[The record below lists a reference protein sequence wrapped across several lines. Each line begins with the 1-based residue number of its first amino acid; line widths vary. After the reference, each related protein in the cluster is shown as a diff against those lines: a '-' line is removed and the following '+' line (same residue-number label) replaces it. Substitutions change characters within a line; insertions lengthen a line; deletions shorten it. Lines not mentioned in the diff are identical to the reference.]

1 MRKTQTVSRRTLL
14 RLGAAASV
22 AAAFPAPSI
31 GQNAPRVVV
40 IGGGFAGANCARALK
55 VMNPNCSV
63 TLVTDGEIYTA
74 FPLNNAVL
82 AGLRPLTA
90 QQFGYDKIAA
100 AGVAITAARV
110 TGIDPQAKTVRLSDD
125 RSIPYDRLVIAPG
138 IDVKFDAIK
147 GYSEAAAEAMP
158 HAWTN
163 GAQVA
168 LLAKQLE
175 AMPEDG
181 VVVISAPLAPL
192 RCPLGPYERASMIAF
207 FLKTRKPKAKLIVLD
222 SKDSFIMQKQFE
234 AAWAEL
240 YPGLIEWVGLSQ
252 GGNLTEV
259 EVASKTLIT
268 DFESYK
274 ADVANVIPPQR
285 AAQITSTAGVADRTG
300 WCPVDPITFESQLV
314 PNIHVIGDA
323 AIAGAMPKAAS
334 AASAEGKIC
343 AAAITELLE
352 GKTPQAREL
361 GSSCYSLIAPDFALA
376 IGDKYRPSDG
386 QFMEVE
392 GTAAS
397 TPADATAEQHA
408 QEAKSADAWFAATT
422 RETFG

>member
-1 MRKTQTVSRRTLL
+1 MRKTHKVSRRTLL
-14 RLGAAASV
+14 RLGAAGSV
-22 AAAFPAPSI
+22 VATFPAPAV
-31 GQNAPRVVV
+31 GQSAPHVVV
-40 IGGGFAGANCARALK
+40 IGGGFAGANCARTLK
-55 VMNPNCSV
+55 VTNPGCSV
-63 TLVTDGEIYTA
+63 TLVVDGETYTA
-74 FPLNNAVL
+74 FPLSNAVL
-82 AGLRPLTA
+82 AGLRPLSA
-90 QQFGYDKIAA
+90 QQFGYDKIAG
-100 AGVAITAARV
+100 AGVGIAAARM
-110 TGIDPQAKTVRLSDD
+110 TGIDAHARTVRLSDGHN
-125 RSIPYDRLVIAPG
+125 IPYDRLVIAPG

-147 GYSEAAAEAMP
+147 GYSEAAAEVMP

-168 LLAKQLE
+168 LLAKQLD
-175 AMPEDG
+175 AMPDGG
-181 VVVISAPLAPL
+181 VVVISAPVAPL

-207 FLKTRKPKAKLIVLD
+207 FLKARKPKAKLIVLD
-222 SKDSFIMQKQFE
+222 SKDSFIMQRQFE
-234 AAWAEL
+234 AAWTEL
-240 YPGLIEWVGLSQ
+240 YPGLIEWLPLSQ

-259 EVASKTLIT
+259 DVASKTLIT

-343 AAAITELLE
+343 AGAITALLQ
-352 GKTPQAREL
+352 GNTPQAREL
-361 GSSCYSLIAPDFALA
+361 GSSCYSLIAPDFALVVA
-376 IGDKYRPSDG
+376 GKYRPTDG

-392 GTAAS
+392 GTGVSTPVDAAS
-397 TPADATAEQHA
+397 AQRA

>member
-1 MRKTQTVSRRTLL
+1 MRKTQTVSRRALL
-14 RLGAAASV
+14 RLGAAAWA

-31 GQNAPRVVV
+31 GQNTPRVVV
-40 IGGGFAGANCARALK
+40 VGGGFGGANCARALK
-55 VMNPNCSV
+55 SMNPNCSV
-63 TLVTDGEIYTA
+63 TLVVDGKTYTA
-74 FPLNNAVL
+74 FPLSNAVL
-82 AGLRPLTA
+82 AGLRPLSA
-90 QQFGYDKIAA
+90 QQFGYDKIAG
-100 AGVAITAARV
+100 AGVEIAVGRV
-110 TGIDPQAKTVRLSDD
+110 TGIDPQAKTVRLGEG
-125 RSIPYDRLVIAPG
+125 RNIAYDRLVIAPG

-147 GYSEAAAEAMP
+147 GYSEAAAEVMP
-158 HAWTN
+158 YAWTN

-168 LLAKQLE
+168 LLAQQLE
-175 AMPEDG
+175 AMSEDG
-181 VVVISAPLAPL
+181 VVVISAPVAPL

-207 FLKTRKPKAKLIVLD
+207 FLKIRKPKAKLIVLD
-222 SKDSFIMQKQFE
+222 SKDSFILQKQFE

-252 GGNLTEV
+252 GGNVTEV
-259 EVASKTLIT
+259 DVASKTLIT

-334 AASAEGKIC
+334 AASAEGRIC
-343 AAAITELLE
+343 AAAITELLQ
-352 GKTPQAREL
+352 GKTPHPREL
-361 GSSCYSLIAPDFALA
+361 GSSCYSLIAPNFALA
-376 IGDKYRPSDG
+376 IGDKYRPTDG
-386 QFMEVE
+386 QFTEVE
-392 GTAAS
+392 GNAAS

>member
-1 MRKTQTVSRRTLL
+1 MHKTQTVSRRALL
-14 RLGAAASV
+14 RLGAAAS
-22 AAAFPAPSI
+22 AAAVYPTPSI
-31 GQNAPRVVV
+31 GQNTPRVVV
-40 IGGGFAGANCARALK
+40 VGGGFAGANCARALK
-55 VMNPNCSV
+55 SMNPNYSV
-63 TLVTDGEIYTA
+63 TLVVDGETYTA
-74 FPLNNAVL
+74 FPLSNAVL

-90 QQFGYDKIAA
+90 QQFGYEKIAA
-100 AGVAITAARV
+100 AGVEIAAGRV
-110 TGIDPQAKTVRLSDD
+110 IGIDPQAKTVRLGDG
-125 RSIPYDRLVIAPG
+125 RSIPYDRLAIAPG

-147 GYSEAAAEAMP
+147 GYNEAAAEIMP

-181 VVVISAPLAPL
+181 VVVISAPVAPL

-207 FLKTRKPKAKLIVLD
+207 FLKTRKPNAKLIVLD
-222 SKDSFIMQKQFE
+222 SKDSFILQKQFE

-259 EVASKTLIT
+259 DVASKTLIT

-334 AASAEGKIC
+334 AASAEGRIC
-343 AAAITELLE
+343 AAAITELLQ
-352 GKTPQAREL
+352 GKTPQPREL

-376 IGDKYRPSDG
+376 IGDKYRPTDG

-392 GTAAS
+392 GNAAS
-397 TPADATAEQHA
+397 TPADATPEQHA

>member
-1 MRKTQTVSRRTLL
+1 MRETQTVSRRTLL
-14 RLGAAASV
+14 RLGAAASA
-22 AAAFPAPSI
+22 AAAFPAASI
-31 GQNAPRVVV
+31 GQNAPRLVV
-40 IGGGFAGANCARALK
+40 IGGGFGGANCARALR

-63 TLVTDGEIYTA
+63 TLVADGETYMA
-74 FPLNNAVL
+74 FPLSNAVL

-90 QQFGYDKIAA
+90 QEFGYDKIAG
-100 AGVAITAARV
+100 AGVAIAAGRV
-110 TGIDPQAKTVRLSDD
+110 TAIDPQAKTVRLGDD
-125 RSIPYDRLVIAPG
+125 HNVPYDRLVIAPG

-147 GYSEAAAEAMP
+147 GYNEAATEIMP

-163 GAQVA
+163 GAQVG
-168 LLAKQLE
+168 LLAKQLK

-181 VVVISAPLAPL
+181 VVVISAPVAPL

-207 FLKTRKPKAKLIVLD
+207 FLKARKPKAKLIVLD

-240 YPGLIEWVGLSQ
+240 YPSLIEWIGLSQ

-259 EVASKTLIT
+259 DVANKTLIT

-343 AAAITELLE
+343 AAAITELLQ

-376 IGDKYRPSDG
+376 IGDKYRPTGG

-392 GTAAS
+392 GNATS
-397 TPADATAEQHA
+397 TPADARAEQHA
-408 QEAKSADAWFAATT
+408 QEAKAADAWFAATT

>member
-1 MRKTQTVSRRTLL
+1 MRKTQTVSRRALL
-14 RLGAAASV
+14 RLGAAASA

-63 TLVTDGEIYTA
+63 TLVADGETYTA
-74 FPLNNAVL
+74 FPLSNAVL

-90 QQFGYDKIAA
+90 QQFGYNKIAG
-100 AGVAITAARV
+100 AGVAVAVGRV
-110 TGIDPQAKTVRLSDD
+110 SGIDPQAKTVRLGDG
-125 RSIPYDRLVIAPG
+125 RSVPYDRLVIAPG

-147 GYSEAAAEAMP
+147 GYSEAAAEIMP

-168 LLAKQLE
+168 LLAKQLD
-175 AMPEDG
+175 AMPADG
-181 VVVISAPLAPL
+181 VVVISAPVAPL
-192 RCPLGPYERASMIAF
+192 RCPLGPYERASMIEF
-207 FLKTRKPKAKLIVLD
+207 FLKARKPKAKLIVLD
-222 SKDSFIMQKQFE
+222 SKDSFILQKQFE

-240 YPGLIEWVGLSQ
+240 YPGLVEWIGLSQ

-259 EVASKTLIT
+259 DVASKTLIT

-285 AAQITSTAGVADRTG
+285 AAQITATAGVADRTG
-300 WCPVDPITFESQLV
+300 WCPVDPTTFESQLM

-334 AASAEGKIC
+334 AASAEGQIC
-343 AAAITELLE
+343 AAAITELLQ
-352 GKTPQAREL
+352 GKAPQPREL
-361 GSSCYSLIAPDFALA
+361 GSSCYSLIAPNFALA
-376 IGDKYRPSDG
+376 IAGKYRPTDG

-392 GTAAS
+392 GTVAS
-397 TPADATAEQHA
+397 TPADAAPEQHA

>member
-1 MRKTQTVSRRTLL
+1 
-14 RLGAAASV
+14 
-22 AAAFPAPSI
+22 
-31 GQNAPRVVV
+31 
-40 IGGGFAGANCARALK
+40 
-55 VMNPNCSV
+55 
-63 TLVTDGEIYTA
+63 
-74 FPLNNAVL
+74 
-82 AGLRPLTA
+82 
-90 QQFGYDKIAA
+90 
-100 AGVAITAARV
+100 
-110 TGIDPQAKTVRLSDD
+110 
-125 RSIPYDRLVIAPG
+125 
-138 IDVKFDAIK
+138 
-147 GYSEAAAEAMP
+147 
-158 HAWTN
+158 
-163 GAQVA
+163 
-168 LLAKQLE
+168 
-175 AMPEDG
+175 
-181 VVVISAPLAPL
+181 
-192 RCPLGPYERASMIAF
+192 
-207 FLKTRKPKAKLIVLD
+207 VLD

-240 YPGLIEWVGLSQ
+240 YPGLIEWIGLSQ

-259 EVASKTLIT
+259 DVTNKTLIT

-334 AASAEGKIC
+334 AASQEGKIC
-343 AAAITELLE
+343 AAAITELLQ

-376 IGDKYRPSDG
+376 IGDKYRPTDG

-392 GTAAS
+392 GNAIS
-397 TPADATAEQHA
+397 TPADATPEQHA

>member
-1 MRKTQTVSRRTLL
+1 MRDTQTVSRRRLL
-14 RLGAAASV
+14 GYGAAVS
-22 AAAFPAPSI
+22 AAAVFPAPLIAQS
-31 GQNAPRVVV
+31 APRVVV

-55 VMNPNCSV
+55 AVNPNSSV
-63 TLVTDGEIYTA
+63 TLVADGDTYTA
-74 FPLNNAVL
+74 FPLSNAVL

-90 QQFGYDKIAA
+90 QQFGYDQIAA
-100 AGVAITAARV
+100 AGVAIAAGRV
-110 TGIDPQAKTVRLSDD
+110 HGIDPQAKAVRLSNDH
-125 RSIPYDRLVIAPG
+125 SVPYDRLVIAPG

-147 GYSEAAAEAMP
+147 GYSEAAAEVMP

-168 LLAKQLE
+168 LLAKQLDV
-175 AMPEDG
+175 MPEDG
-181 VVVISAPLAPL
+181 VVVISAPVAPL
-192 RCPLGPYERASMIAF
+192 RCPLGPYERASMIGF
-207 FLKTRKPKAKLIVLD
+207 FLKARKPKAKLIVLD

-252 GGNLTEV
+252 GGNVTEV
-259 EVASKTLIT
+259 DVANKTLIT
-268 DFESYK
+268 DFENYK

-343 AAAITELLE
+343 ATAITDLLQ
-352 GKTPQAREL
+352 GKAPQPREL
-361 GSSCYSLIAPDFALA
+361 GSSCYSLIAPEFALA
-376 IGDKYRPSDG
+376 IGDKYRPTGG
-386 QFMEVE
+386 QFIEVE
-392 GTAAS
+392 GNATS

>member
-1 MRKTQTVSRRTLL
+1 ML
-14 RLGAAASV
+14 
-22 AAAFPAPSI
+22 
-31 GQNAPRVVV
+31 
-40 IGGGFAGANCARALK
+40 
-55 VMNPNCSV
+55 NPTCSV
-63 TLVTDGEIYTA
+63 TLVADGDTYTA
-74 FPLNNAVL
+74 FPLSNAVL

-90 QQFGYDKIAA
+90 QQFGYDKIAGSGVEIA
-100 AGVAITAARV
+100 AGWV
-110 TGIDPQAKTVRLSDD
+110 TGIDPQARTARLGDG

-147 GYSEAAAEAMP
+147 GYGEAAAEVMP

-181 VVVISAPLAPL
+181 VVVISAPVAPL
-192 RCPLGPYERASMIAF
+192 RCPLGPYERASMMAL
-207 FLKTRKPKAKLIVLD
+207 FLKARKPKAKLIVLD
-222 SKDSFIMQKQFE
+222 SKDSFILQKQFE

-240 YPGLIEWVGLSQ
+240 YPGLIEWIGLSQ

-259 EVASKTLIT
+259 DVANKTLIT

-285 AAQITSTAGVADRTG
+285 AAEITSTAGVADRTG

-343 AAAITELLE
+343 AAAIAELLQ
-352 GKTPQAREL
+352 GKTPQPREL

-376 IGDKYRPSDG
+376 IGDKYRPTDG

-392 GTAAS
+392 GNATS
-397 TPADATAEQHA
+397 TPADATAAQHA

>member
-1 MRKTQTVSRRTLL
+1 MRKTPTVSRRAVLKF
-14 RLGAAASV
+14 GAAASAV
-22 AAAFPAPSI
+22 AAFPAPSI
-31 GQNAPRVVV
+31 AQTAPKIAV
-40 IGGGFAGANCARALK
+40 IGGGFAGTNCARALK
-55 VMNPNCSV
+55 TLNPSCSV
-63 TLVTDGEIYTA
+63 TLIVSDSTYTA
-74 FPLNNAVL
+74 FPLSNAVL

-90 QQFGYDKIAA
+90 QQFSYGNIAA
-100 AGVAITAARV
+100 ANVETAVGRM
-110 TGIDPQAKTVRLSDD
+110 TGIDAQAKTVRLGEG

-147 GYSEAAAEAMP
+147 GYSEAAAEVMP

-175 AMPEDG
+175 AMPDDG
-181 VVVISAPLAPL
+181 VVVISAPVAPL
-192 RCPLGPYERASMIAF
+192 RCPLGPYERASMIAL
-207 FLKTRKPKAKLIVLD
+207 FLKTWKPKAKLIVLD

-240 YPGLIEWVGLSQ
+240 YPGLIEWIGLSQ
-252 GGNLTEV
+252 GGNVTEV
-259 EVASKTLIT
+259 DVANKTLIT
-268 DFESYK
+268 DFENYK

-285 AAQITSTAGVADRTG
+285 AGQITSTAGVADRTG

-343 AAAITELLE
+343 AAAITELLQ
-352 GKTPQAREL
+352 GKAPQPREL

-376 IGDKYRPSDG
+376 IGDKYRPTGG

-392 GTAAS
+392 GSATS

>member
-1 MRKTQTVSRRTLL
+1 MRKTQTVSRRTVL
-14 RLGAAASV
+14 RFGAAASV
-22 AAAFPAPSI
+22 AAVCPTPSI

-40 IGGGFAGANCARALK
+40 IGGGFGGANCARALK
-55 VMNPNCSV
+55 VMSPNCSV
-63 TLVTDGEIYTA
+63 TLVADGETYTA
-74 FPLNNAVL
+74 FPLSNAVL

-90 QQFGYDKIAA
+90 QQFGYDKIAGAGVSIA
-100 AGVAITAARV
+100 AGRV
-110 TGIDPQAKTVRLSDD
+110 TGIDPQAKAVRVSDG

-147 GYSEAAAEAMP
+147 GYSAAAAEVMP

-175 AMPEDG
+175 AMPENG
-181 VVVISAPLAPL
+181 VVVISAPVAPL

-207 FLKTRKPKAKLIVLD
+207 FLKARKPKAKLIVLD
-222 SKDSFIMQKQFE
+222 SKDSFILQKQFE

-240 YPGLIEWVGLSQ
+240 YPGLIEWIGLSQ

-259 EVASKTLIT
+259 DVANKTLIT

-334 AASAEGKIC
+334 AASQEGKIC
-343 AAAITELLE
+343 AAAITELLQ

-361 GSSCYSLIAPDFALA
+361 GSSCYSLIAPNFALA
-376 IGDKYRPSDG
+376 IGDKYRPTDG

-392 GTAAS
+392 GNATS
-397 TPADATAEQHA
+397 TPADATADQHA

>member
-1 MRKTQTVSRRTLL
+1 ML
-14 RLGAAASV
+14 RLSAAASA

-40 IGGGFAGANCARALK
+40 IGGGFGGANCARALK
-55 VMNPNCSV
+55 RMNPNCSV
-63 TLVTDGEIYTA
+63 TLVADGETYTA
-74 FPLNNAVL
+74 FPLSNAVL

-90 QQFGYDKIAA
+90 QQFGYQKIAA
-100 AGVAITAARV
+100 TGVTIAVGRV
-110 TGIDPQAKTVRLSDD
+110 TGVDPQVKTVRLGDN

-147 GYSEAAAEAMP
+147 GYNEAAAEVMP

-168 LLAKQLE
+168 LLATQLE

-181 VVVISAPLAPL
+181 VVVISAPVAPL
-192 RCPLGPYERASMIAF
+192 RCPLGPYERASMIAL

-240 YPGLIEWVGLSQ
+240 YPGLIEWIGLSQ

-259 EVASKTLIT
+259 DVANKTLIT

-285 AAQITSTAGVADRTG
+285 AAQITSTASVADRTG

-334 AASAEGKIC
+334 AASAEGRIC
-343 AAAITELLE
+343 AAAISVLLQ
-352 GKTPQAREL
+352 GKTPQASEL
-361 GSSCYSLIAPDFALA
+361 GSSCYSLIAPNFALA
-376 IGDKYRPSDG
+376 IGDKYRPTDG

-392 GTAAS
+392 GNATA
-397 TPADATAEQHA
+397 TPVDATAEQHA

-422 RETFG
+422 RATFG

>member
-1 MRKTQTVSRRTLL
+1 MRNAQRVNRRAVLKV
-14 RLGAAASV
+14 GAAALV
-22 AAAFPAPSI
+22 AGVVPAPSI
-31 GQNAPRVVV
+31 AQNAAKIVV
-40 IGGGFAGANCARALK
+40 IGGGFGGTNCARTLK
-55 VMNPNCSV
+55 ATNPSCSV
-63 TLVTDGEIYTA
+63 TLVVDGETYTA
-74 FPLNNAVL
+74 FPLSNAVL
-82 AGLRPLTA
+82 AGLRPLTD
-90 QQFGYDKIAA
+90 QQFGYGKIAE
-100 AGVAITAARV
+100 AGVEVATGRV
-110 TGIDPQAKTVRLSDD
+110 TGVDARAKTVRLSDNH
-125 RSIPYDRLVIAPG
+125 SIPYDRLVIAPG

-147 GYSEAAAEAMP
+147 GYSEAAAEVMP

-168 LLAKQLE
+168 LLAKQLD
-175 AMPEDG
+175 AMRDGG
-181 VVVISAPLAPL
+181 VVVISAPVAPL

-207 FLKTRKPKAKLIVLD
+207 FLKARKRKAKLIVLD
-222 SKDSFIMQKQFE
+222 SKDSFIMQRQFE
-234 AAWAEL
+234 TAWAEL

-252 GGNLTEV
+252 GGNVTEV
-259 EVASKTLIT
+259 DVASKAVIT

-285 AAQITSTAGVADRTG
+285 AAQIALTAGVADRTG

-314 PNIHVIGDA
+314 TNIHVIGDA

-343 AAAITELLE
+343 AAAITEVLQ

-376 IGDKYRPSDG
+376 IGDKYRPTGG

-397 TPADATAEQHA
+397 TPADAAPAQHL